1 MKRQIAGAC
10 ALLVAVAGVALPSTA
25 AAAEDVAAPTFSQPG
40 GRYTAPTTVELTA
53 AAGAEIRYTLDG
65 SMPTAQSPVYTSPLI
80 LDETTNLAAVSIQDG
95 TVSPAEIEG
104 YIVKTDGTPLLSFFV
119 MSDVHTSVLDD
130 LSRSKWAAHF
140 DTLASINSDPDLIIS
155 NGDQI
160 NDNNW
165 NTASDHQVVKTLFDE
180 NMSRLGL
187 EETPVLMSHG
197 NHDVGNADMAQY
209 YGDWFPN
216 AAGGYYEKNFGDT
229 TFLVI
234 DTESYSGVQRTWLRE
249 RLAALA
255 AESGALNRPVFV
267 IGHRP
272 ATNTVHDGAQAS
284 NSALTA
290 DLSLYPQAVYFSGHS
305 HLHVNDERSIW
316 QGGFTAVN
324 DGSMSYGETPH
335 DAYQIDGDALFDE
348 FTIPSAQ
355 ALYVEVYADRTE
367 IDRVN
372 FAAED
377 ERTIVDGTWGAYQQS
392 PPFASAGTLAGPTW
406 TVRLEG
412 TTPDQVRANFD
423 YTSAARDKIAP
434 TFETTPV
441 HRLTEDGE
449 VLRVAAAT
457 DDEAVYGYDLRVR
470 DAATGALALPIRAGA
485 KVLADFQIAPRPSV
499 LDIPLAVRT
508 AGGGLVTLTAGTEYV
523 AEVTAVDMYGNRS
536 ETKSVEFVSG
546 EDAAQPAGLKL
557 SAAASEVIPGEAT
570 SITTTFTNQ
579 SDAPMTEASVSLNV
593 PDGWYTFAVDDA
605 RFAEL
610 AAGEVRTTEWVVVPP
625 TGTEPARHTL
635 TAEATYTSS
644 EGAASITR
652 RTALTTVVEGSIP
665 RSRLSIADVS
675 SEGEAASEGAANAID
690 GDSASLWHSRYSPA
704 PAATF
709 PHWITLDLGSEHVL
723 DGLRYLPRQAGT
735 NGNLKD
741 YEIHV
746 SQDNVEW
753 GEPVATGSFGGGLAY
768 QQVDFAATVGRYI
781 RLTGLSAQ
789 NGLAFGA
796 AAEVA
801 PLGHLASPHPDVEV
815 TAATT
820 MAGPHVKLTVAVEN
834 RDSVPVDVKVLTAF
848 GAHTF
853 DDLKPGK
860 TTSHP
865 FTTGQASVDAGVA
878 VAELTAQIDGETVTR
893 NVVAGYTAPD
903 TTRPQV
909 TLVAPTNAGPS
920 PKLELQVAATDEVG
934 LARIVA
940 NVYKDGKL
948 VKSTQSPAEGTSG
961 SHTASVALP
970 DGAYTVRYNARD
982 AAGNVSKTSTFDVTI
997 DATAPTVT
1005 VKEGSTFTSGDAAAG
1020 YDQVS
1025 FKLSDAGKVDRVALN
1040 GVVKDLTDDKWSD
1053 VNFVKAGAFGAVAGK
1068 NVLVAYDV
1076 AGNATTVEF
1085 TLR

>member
-1 MKRQIAGAC
+1 M
-10 ALLVAVAGVALPSTA
+10 
-25 AAAEDVAAPTFSQPG
+25 
-40 GRYTAPTTVELTA
+40 
-53 AAGAEIRYTLDG
+53 
-65 SMPTAQSPVYTSPLI
+65 
-80 LDETTNLAAVSIQDG
+80 
-95 TVSPAEIEG
+95 
-104 YIVKTDGTPLLSFFV
+104 
-119 MSDVHTSVLDD
+119 
-130 LSRSKWAAHF
+130 
-140 DTLASINSDPDLIIS
+140 
-155 NGDQI
+155 
-160 NDNNW
+160 
-165 NTASDHQVVKTLFDE
+165 
-180 NMSRLGL
+180 
-187 EETPVLMSHG
+187 
-197 NHDVGNADMAQY
+197 
-209 YGDWFPN
+209 
-216 AAGGYYEKNFGDT
+216 
-229 TFLVI
+229 
-234 DTESYSGVQRTWLRE
+234 
-249 RLAALA
+249 
-255 AESGALNRPVFV
+255 
-267 IGHRP
+267 
-272 ATNTVHDGAQAS
+272 
-284 NSALTA
+284 
-290 DLSLYPQAVYFSGHS
+290 YFSGHS

-434 TFETTPV
+434 TFATTPV

-457 DDEAVYGYDLRVR
+457 DDEAVYGDDLRVR

-499 LDIPLAVRT
+499 LDIPLAVRA

-557 SAAASEVIPGEAT
+557 SAAASEVIPGEAA

-579 SDAPMTEASVSLNV
+579 SDVA
-593 PDGWYTFAVDDA
+593 DDRGIRLAQRSRWLVHVRRGRRPVRGSSPRERSA
-605 RFAEL
+605 RRN
-610 AAGEVRTTEWVVVPP
+610 GSSVPP

-635 TAEATYTSS
+635 TAKATYASS

-801 PLGHLASPHPDVEV
+801 PLGHLASPRPDVEV

-909 TLVAPTNAGPS
+909 RRWSPPPTPGPRRSSSCRSPRPTRSGSPALSRTCTRMASSSRAPSRRPRARADPTPRASPS
-920 PKLELQVAATDEVG
+920 PTARTRCGTTHGMLRATC
-934 LARIVA
+934 RRPRRSMSP
-940 NVYKDGKL
+940 
-948 VKSTQSPAEGTSG
+948 STRP
-961 SHTASVALP
+961 HRP
-970 DGAYTVRYNARD
+970 
-982 AAGNVSKTSTFDVTI
+982 
-997 DATAPTVT
+997 
-1005 VKEGSTFTSGDAAAG
+1005 
-1020 YDQVS
+1020 
-1025 FKLSDAGKVDRVALN
+1025 
-1040 GVVKDLTDDKWSD
+1040 
-1053 VNFVKAGAFGAVAGK
+1053 
-1068 NVLVAYDV
+1068 
-1076 AGNATTVEF
+1076 
-1085 TLR
+1085 